1 MPLSRWFFNLFLGFS
16 NQYSMYLPAYYKLV
30 ERTAMAAIKVQHAC
44 SIILHACLPFQFYF
58 SGI

>member
-1 MPLSRWFFNLFLGFS
+1 MPLSGWFFDLFLGFS

-30 ERTAMAAIKVQHAC
+30 ERTAVAAIKVQHAC
-44 SIILHACLPFQFYF
+44 SIALSMLYF